1 MSVLAVLS
9 VGACVWTLARLVAGQ
24 AALPR
29 RRGARRVR
37 DEARKGRLGFAKR
50 GAGRVP
56 FQIWLS
62 QAGAAVTPRQ
72 FVAVSAGL
80 ALAVFALL
88 FAISKTAV
96 VAALPAV
103 GAGAAPYAYWSSQRR
118 KGAIARSA
126 AWPDAL
132 RYLVGVLGAGLA
144 TLHDALEELSRSGPL
159 ALRPAMARYA
169 RLSGRVGDRAALE
182 AVRSELADPISD
194 PVLLAFAGAIEEGT
208 GTVLRVLSDLGA
220 QITADLQLAD
230 KVRTLQTQA
239 RAATWGCFAL
249 PYVVLFVL
257 CTTNGAY
264 RGYFSRPAGL
274 VVVLLGAVM
283 SLAGFAVSRR
293 LVRPVAT
300 TRRVFA
306 DGAAQWAR

>member
-1 MSVLAVLS
+1 MVSVMAALCLGFS
-9 VGACVWTLARLVAGQ
+9 VWGLARL
-24 AALPR
+24 AARQPVLPR
-29 RRGARRVR
+29 RLGAALRPGKVRASRGRALRVS
-37 DEARKGRLGFAKR
+37 
-50 GAGRVP
+50 
-56 FQIWLS
+56 FQVWLS

-72 FVAVSAGL
+72 FVAVSAGV
-80 ALAVFALL
+80 ALVVFALL
-88 FAISKTAV
+88 FAVSRTAV
-96 VAALPAV
+96 VAALPAA

-118 KGAIARSA
+118 KAAVARSA

-144 TLHDALEELSRSGPL
+144 TLHDALQELSRSGPEP
-159 ALRPAMARYA
+159 LRPAMARYS
-169 RLSGRVGDRAALE
+169 RLSGRVGDRPALE

-230 KVRTLQTQA
+230 KVRTLQTQS

-257 CTTNGAY
+257 CTTNAAY
-264 RGYFSRPAGL
+264 REYFSQPAGL
-274 VVVLLGAVM
+274 VVVLLGATF
-283 SLAGFAVSRR
+283 SLAGLAVSRR

-306 DGAAQWAR
+306 EEVARWAQ

>member
-1 MSVLAVLS
+1 MSALAALCL
-9 VGACVWTLARLVAGQ
+9 GACVWALARLAGGQPLVQ
-24 AALPR
+24 ARFGGSLWPWVV
-29 RRGARRVR
+29 RRGS
-37 DEARKGRLGFAKR
+37 LGGGNR
-50 GAGRVP
+50 GTGRVS
-56 FQIWLS
+56 FQVWLS

-72 FVAVSAGL
+72 FVAVSLGVAV
-80 ALAVFALL
+80 AVFVVL
-88 FAISKTAV
+88 FAVSKTAV
-96 VAALPAV
+96 VAALPAAA
-103 GAGAAPYAYWSSQRR
+103 AGAAPYAYWSSQRR
-118 KGAIARSA
+118 KAAIARSA

-144 TLHDALEELSRSGPL
+144 TLHDALEELSRSGPVP
-159 ALRPAMARYA
+159 LRPAMARYT
-169 RLSGRVGDRAALE
+169 RLSSRVGDRAALE
-182 AVRSELADPISD
+182 SVRSELADPISD
-194 PVLLAFAGAIEEGT
+194 PVLLAFAGAMEEGT

-220 QITADLQLAD
+220 QITADLQLAE

-264 RGYFSRPAGL
+264 RAYFSQPAGL
-274 VVVLLGAVM
+274 VVVLFGAGL
-283 SLAGFAVSRR
+283 SLVGLAVSRR

-306 DGAAQWAR
+306 DGAGQ